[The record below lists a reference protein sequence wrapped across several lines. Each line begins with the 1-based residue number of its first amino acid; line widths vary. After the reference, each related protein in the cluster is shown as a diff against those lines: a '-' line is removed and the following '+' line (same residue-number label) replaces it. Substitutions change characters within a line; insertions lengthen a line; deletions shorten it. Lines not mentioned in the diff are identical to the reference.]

1 MILALDVGNTNI
13 VVGIGDSSESMI
25 KGRLTTNK
33 SGTTTEYAIRLRSML
48 GLYGVSCE
56 DIEGSI
62 ISSVV
67 PELTYALTKAVE
79 LLTGK
84 SPLVVK
90 YNLDTGLNICI
101 DDPRTLGADRIVG
114 SVAAMNEYPLP
125 LAVFDLGTANTMD
138 IIDRER
144 RHLGGVIWAGIKTSL
159 NALAANA
166 SQLPHIEIE
175 APPSVIGKNTID
187 GMRSGMVYGNAAMM
201 DGLID
206 RVEKELGE
214 KLTVVATGGL
224 ARTVVSHCSHKVI
237 YDEDLLIKGLIIIY
251 YRNIGKV

>member
-13 VVGIGDSSESMI
+13 VVGIGDTSESMF

-33 SGTTTEYAIRLRSML
+33 SGTTTEYAIRLRAML
-48 GLYGVSCE
+48 ELYGVAC
-56 DIEGSI
+56 DAIEGSI

-67 PELTYALTKAVE
+67 PELTYALTNAVE

-84 SPLVVK
+84 TPLVVK
-90 YNLDTGLNICI
+90 YNLDTGMQICI
-101 DDPRTLGADRIVG
+101 DDPRTMGADRIVG

-138 IIDRER
+138 VVDDKR

-159 NALAANA
+159 NALAANT
-166 SQLPHIEIE
+166 SQLPHIEFE
-175 APPSVIGKNTID
+175 APKSVIGTNTID
-187 GMRSGMVYGNAAMM
+187 CMRSGIVFGNAAMM

-206 RVEKELGE
+206 RVEAELGK

-224 ARTVVSHCSHKVI
+224 ARSVIAHCSHEIV

-251 YRNIGKV
+251 YRNIGK

>member
-13 VVGIGDSSESMI
+13 VVGIGDTSESMF
-25 KGRLTTNK
+25 KGRLTTVK
-33 SGTTTEYAIRLRSML
+33 SGTATEYAIRLKSML
-48 GLYGVSCE
+48 GLYGVSCKE
-56 DIEGSI
+56 IEGSI

-67 PELTYALTKAVE
+67 PELTYALVNALE

-84 SPLVVK
+84 TPLVVK
-90 YNLDTGLNICI
+90 HSLDTGMTIAI
-101 DDPRTLGADRIVG
+101 DDPKSMGADRIVG

-138 IIDRER
+138 VVDRNR
-144 RHLGGVIWAGIKTSL
+144 VHQGGVIWAGIKTSL

-166 SQLPHIEIE
+166 SQLSHIEIE
-175 APPSVIGKNTID
+175 APADVIGKNTVD
-187 GMRSGMVYGNAAMM
+187 CMRSGMVFGNAAMI

-206 RVEKELGE
+206 RVEEELGE

-224 ARTVVSHCSHKVI
+224 ARTVISHCKHHVI

-251 YRNIGKV
+251 YRNINK

>member
-13 VVGIGDSSESMI
+13 VVGICNKEGSVY

-33 SGTTTEYAIRLRSML
+33 NGTTTEYAIRLKSIL
-48 GLYGVSCE
+48 DLYNIKCE

-62 ISSVV
+62 IASVA
-67 PELTYALTKAVE
+67 PEVTYALTYAVE
-79 LLTGK
+79 LLTK
-84 SPLVVK
+84 KTPMVVK
-90 YNLDTGLNICI
+90 HTMDTGLKIAI
-101 DDPRTLGADRIVG
+101 DAPATLGADRIVG

-138 IIDRER
+138 VIDSSGC
-144 RHLGGVIWAGIKTSL
+144 HQGGVIWAGIKTSL
-159 NALAANA
+159 NALASNA
-166 SQLPHIEIE
+166 SLLPHIDIE
-175 APPSVIGKNTID
+175 APQNVIGKNTID
-187 GMRSGMVYGNAAMM
+187 GMRSGIVYGNAAMM

-214 KLTVVATGGL
+214 KLTVIATGGL
-224 ARTVVSHCSHKVI
+224 AKTVVSHCNHNII

-251 YRNIGKV
+251 YRNVK